1 MNGWIALSR
10 KLLDWQWHD
19 EPKMVALWVHILLRA
34 CQETTKYRGI
44 TTLRGQ
50 LATTYKSLAAAVGLS
65 HKEVRLCVQRLK
77 DEESITVGYIKGTC
91 IVISVCNYN
100 QYQASP
106 KATQRHNTRADHATP
121 PTPKQSATYEPS
133 KDTQGQTE
141 GRPKVSQKALKGQ
154 TEGISKGTKRADL
167 TNCDSINY
175 AKNSQTSGNT
185 LGMTEGTEKA
195 LKGLQKGLLYNN
207 KTINNNTVVVD
218 DARESPSQPPIQS
231 PTPSQ
236 PPSIKAM
243 DANLYLYE
251 IMNSPTYS
259 PIVLIRSH
267 MTPETVQQ
275 FLPEFVAQCQMQEKT
290 WRDLRDL
297 TEHFSFW
304 LAKKATIPKPPTP
317 TDRADQEQARHQ
329 EVVTSALNLML
340 SSNRDD

>member
-100 QYQASP
+100 QYQASS

-167 TNCDSINY
+167 TNCDTINY

-185 LGMTEGTEKA
+185 LGMTEGTEKDI
-195 LKGLQKGLLYNN
+195 KGLQKGLLYNN
-207 KTINNNTVVVD
+207 KTINNNTTSSSSP
-218 DARESPSQPPIQS
+218 ACESESPSEPMR
-231 PTPSQ
+231 
-236 PPSIKAM
+236 IKAM
-243 DANLYLYE
+243 EANQYLYE
-251 IMNSPTYS
+251 IMCSQVYAPM
-259 PIVLIRSH
+259 VLMRSK
-267 MTPETVQQ
+267 MTPENVQQ
-275 FLPEFVAQCQMQEKT
+275 YLPEFVAQCQVQEKT
-290 WRDLRDL
+290 WRDIRDL
-297 TEHFSFW
+297 TEHFANW
-304 LAKKATIPKPPTP
+304 LQKKQCYLSQSPKPPTP
-317 TDRADQEQARHQ
+317 EARADQEQARHQ

-340 SSNRDD
+340 SSTRDD

>member
-100 QYQASP
+100 QYQASR

-121 PTPKQSATYEPS
+121 LTPKQSATYEPS

-167 TNCDSINY
+167 TNCVSINY

-207 KTINNNTVVVD
+207 KTINNNTVVVV
-218 DARESPSQPPIQS
+218 DARESQGE
-231 PTPSQ
+231 TPSEGTT
-236 PPSIKAM
+236 IKAK

-259 PIVLIRSH
+259 PIVLMRSH

-275 FLPEFVAQCQMQEKT
+275 FLPEFVAQCQVRDET
-290 WRDLRDL
+290 WKDIRAL
-297 TEHFSFW
+297 TEHFANW

-317 TDRADQEQARHQ
+317 ETRADQEQARHQ

-340 SSNRDD
+340 SSTRDD